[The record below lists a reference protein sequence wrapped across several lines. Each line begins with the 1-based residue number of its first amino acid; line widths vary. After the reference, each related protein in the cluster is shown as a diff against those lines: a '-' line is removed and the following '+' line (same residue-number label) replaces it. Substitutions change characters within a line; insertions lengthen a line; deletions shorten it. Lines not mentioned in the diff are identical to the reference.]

1 MYYGWRYL
9 LSIHLL
15 WVRLKPWPDGHNEHI
30 KDWMLKYAGRAQET
44 HYFPLKNGVSLG
56 QVSALGSLMSIPQ
69 Q

>member
-1 MYYGWRYL
+1 
-9 LSIHLL
+9 
-15 WVRLKPWPDGHNEHI
+15 
-30 KDWMLKYAGRAQET
+30 MLKYAGRAQET